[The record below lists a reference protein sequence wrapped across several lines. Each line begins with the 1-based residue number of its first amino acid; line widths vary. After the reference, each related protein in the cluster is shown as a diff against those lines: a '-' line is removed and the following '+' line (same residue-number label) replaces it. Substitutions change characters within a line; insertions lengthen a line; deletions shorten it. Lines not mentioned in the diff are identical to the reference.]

1 MSGFSWT
8 DLLPD
13 VAAVS
18 RAWEHVANVTST
30 IPDVKEAVPPA
41 DERQDHGCILSLKN
55 INTFKLLG
63 V

>member
-1 MSGFSWT
+1 MSGFAWT

-30 IPDVKEAVPPA
+30 IPDVQEAIPPA
-41 DERQDHGCILSLKN
+41 DERQDHGLSLSPVCRKY
-55 INTFKLLG
+55 TPSSY
-63 V
+63 